1 MRSLF
6 PILAALSQTPAR
18 AHPQLPP
25 QLFSPLIAQKLLA
38 SAQLTPSIPT
48 SYPQYTTRDTGV
60 WLYFG
65 ADTWTS
71 GFLPATFYALAER
84 AAICPLTLNG
94 TTATQWL
101 DIGRSSATGE
111 IPLEVHTSVG
121 HDVGF
126 LSFPFVD
133 ELTIN
138 PNNETALQAVKTF
151 AAALAARFSPVVG
164 CTRSWDS
171 ADPDDFQVIIDN
183 MMNLEVLFNAADLT
197 GNQTLRQIAV
207 SHADKTIMNHVRADG
222 EDPLTSTPN
231 LPRLRDH
238 SYPGSSF
245 HVVDYNATTGSVIAQ
260 RTAQGYS
267 NSSTWSRGQAWGIY
281 GFANMYRRTRLE
293 RYLVTA
299 RRMAGYFLDSIPADG
314 IVPWDFNAPLDP
326 PRPADSSAAMIAA
339 NGLLLLAQQERCL
352 YPANQSGASYFTN
365 AAIKILNDTTNAFWA
380 PTWQSLLSNGTVN
393 NPAEPPNNMTGTIYG
408 TQSLRTGRIKVDH

>member
-1 MRSLF
+1 MRLLSLM
-6 PILAALSQTPAR
+6 LAALSQTSA
-18 AHPQLPP
+18 AVYPQLPP

-38 SAQLTPSIPT
+38 SAQRTPGIPT

-71 GFLPATFYALAER
+71 GFLPTAFYALAER
-84 AAICPLTLNG
+84 ATICPLTVNG
-94 TTATQWL
+94 TTTTQWL

-138 PNNETALQAVKTF
+138 PKNETALQAVKTF

-164 CTRSWDS
+164 CTRSWDA
-171 ADPDDFQVIIDN
+171 ADPDNFQVIIDN

-197 GNQTLRQIAV
+197 RNQTLCQIAV
-207 SHADKTIMNHVRADG
+207 SHADKTMMNHVRAD
-222 EDPLTSTPN
+222 
-231 LPRLRDH
+231 
-238 SYPGSSF
+238 GSSF
-245 HVVDYNATTGSVIAQ
+245 HVVDYHAITGAVIDQ

-299 RRMAGYFLDSIPADG
+299 RRMAGYFLDNIPADG
-314 IVPWDFNAPLDP
+314 IVPWDFNAPLNP

-339 NGLLLLAQQERCL
+339 NGLLLLAQQERGL
-352 YPANQSGASYFTN
+352 YPTNQSGASYFAN
-365 AAIKILNDTTNAFWA
+365 AAMKILNDTTNAFWA

-393 NPAEPPNNMTGTIYG
+393 NPAEPPNNMTGTTYG
-408 TQSLRTGRIKVDH
+408 DYYFIKTGNDLVRLGIASCH

>member
-1 MRSLF
+1 M
-6 PILAALSQTPAR
+6 LAALSQTSAT
-18 AHPQLPP
+18 AYPQFPP

-38 SAQLTPSIPT
+38 SAQRTPGIPT

-65 ADTWTS
+65 VDTWTS

-84 AAICPLTLNG
+84 ATICPLTLNG
-94 TTATQWL
+94 TTTTQWL
-101 DIGRSSATGE
+101 YIGRSSATGE

-138 PNNETALQAVKTF
+138 PKNETALQVVKTF

-164 CTRSWDS
+164 CTRSWDA

-197 GNQTLRQIAV
+197 GNQTLCQIAV
-207 SHADKTIMNHVRADG
+207 SHADKTMMNHVRTD
-222 EDPLTSTPN
+222 
-231 LPRLRDH
+231 
-238 SYPGSSF
+238 GSSF
-245 HVVDYNATTGSVIAQ
+245 HVVDYNATTGAVIDR

-281 GFANMYRRTRLE
+281 GFANRLE

-299 RRMAGYFLDSIPADG
+299 RRMAGYFLDNIPADG
-314 IVPWDFNAPLDP
+314 IN
-326 PRPADSSAAMIAA
+326 SSAAMIAA
-339 NGLLLLAQQERCL
+339 NGLLLLAQQERSL
-352 YPANQSGASYFTN
+352 YPTNQSGASYFAN
-365 AAIKILNDTTNAFWA
+365 AAIKILDHTTNAFWA

-408 TQSLRTGRIKVDH
+408 DYYFIKTGNDLVRLGIASCH

>member
-1 MRSLF
+1 M
-6 PILAALSQTPAR
+6 LATLSQTSATS
-18 AHPQLPP
+18 HLQLPP
-25 QLFSPLIAQKLLA
+25 QLFSPLIAQKLLS
-38 SAQLTPSIPT
+38 SAQRTPGVPT
-48 SYPQYTTRDTGV
+48 SYPQYTTRDTGM

-84 AAICPLTLNG
+84 ATICPRTLNG
-94 TTATQWL
+94 TSTAQWL

-111 IPLEVHTSVG
+111 IPLEAHTGVG

-138 PNNETALQAVKTF
+138 PKNETALQAVETF
-151 AAALAARFSPVVG
+151 AVALAARFSPVVG
-164 CTRSWDS
+164 CTRSWDA

-207 SHADKTIMNHVRADG
+207 SHADKTMMNHVRAD
-222 EDPLTSTPN
+222 
-231 LPRLRDH
+231 
-238 SYPGSSF
+238 GSSF
-245 HVVDYNATTGSVIAQ
+245 HVVDYNATTGAVIAQ

-267 NSSTWSRGQAWGIY
+267 NSSTWSRGQAWGLY
-281 GFANMYRRTRLE
+281 GFANMYRRTRLM
-293 RYLVTA
+293 RYLITA
-299 RRMAGYFLDSIPADG
+299 RRMAGYFLDNIPADG
-314 IVPWDFNAPLDP
+314 IIPWDFSAPLQ
-326 PRPADSSAAMIAA
+326 
-339 NGLLLLAQQERCL
+339 NGLLLLAQQERSL
-352 YPANQSGASYFTN
+352 YPANQSGASYFAD

-393 NPAEPPNNMTGTIYG
+393 NPAMPPNNMTGTIYG
-408 TQSLRTGRIKVDH
+408 DYYFIKTGNDLVRLGIASCH